1 MLSFFL
7 KQQSIVM
14 LSFLIEVGGSR
25 TNGRAASTGRF
36 SSLLAFHSYVK
47 FLTKRSVT
55 FSSVTISSA
64 LPTYSSES
72 ESPVSESLISESPA

>member
-7 KQQSIVM
+7 KQQFIVM

-25 TNGRAASTGRF
+25 TNGRAASAGRF
-36 SSLLAFHSYVK
+36 SFLLDGHSYVK

-55 FSSVTISSA
+55 FSSVTISSV

>member
-36 SSLLAFHSYVK
+36 SSLLADHSYVK

-64 LPTYSSES
+64 LPTFSWVTYSS
-72 ESPVSESLISESPA
+72 VSESSV

>member
-7 KQQSIVM
+7 KQQFIVM

-47 FLTKRSVT
+47 FLTKRLVT
-55 FSSVTISSA
+55 FSSATNSSA
-64 LPTYSSES
+64 LPTFSWVTYSS
-72 ESPVSESLISESPA
+72 VSESSV

>member
-25 TNGRAASTGRF
+25 TNGRATSTGRF

-47 FLTKRSVT
+47 FLTKRLVT
-55 FSSVTISSA
+55 FSSA
-64 LPTYSSES
+64 LPTFSWVTYSS
-72 ESPVSESLISESPA
+72 VSESSV

>member
-14 LSFLIEVGGSR
+14 LSFLIEVGESR

-36 SSLLAFHSYVK
+36 FFLLADHSYVK

-64 LPTYSSES
+64 LPTFSWALPTYSSES
-72 ESPVSESLISESPA
+72 SESSSA

>member
-14 LSFLIEVGGSR
+14 LSFLIKVGGSR
-25 TNGRAASTGRF
+25 TNGRATSTGRF

-64 LPTYSSES
+64 LPTFSWVTYSS
-72 ESPVSESLISESPA
+72 VSESSV

>member
-25 TNGRAASTGRF
+25 TNGRAMPTGRF
-36 SSLLAFHSYVK
+36 FSLLADHSYVK

-72 ESPVSESLISESPA
+72 ESSV

>member
-36 SSLLAFHSYVK
+36 SFLLDGHSYVK

-64 LPTYSSES
+64 LPTFSWVTYSS
-72 ESPVSESLISESPA
+72 VSESSV